1 MTQADSADS
10 PARPFGT
17 RLAWIGVIA
26 FASGFPFGFFNEL
39 VPVYLRSRGASLEE
53 IGLVAALSLPWAL
66 KFLWAPLVDRTGTRR
81 RWIMACQLGL
91 AAVLATMLLS
101 GAGGGAPFFAL
112 VLLLVTLSATQDIA
126 VDAYTIEISER
137 SELGPANGV
146 RVTAYRLAMI
156 LAGGALVAAS
166 ASIGWS
172 AVFLASSLLFLLL
185 AGLSARLP
193 DLYRAPAA
201 HEPLVEP
208 LRDLATRP
216 AIAGVVLF
224 VLVFKLGD
232 LALTPMVK
240 PFWLD
245 SGYSVQQIGWVQ
257 TTLGVGAS
265 IVGALAGGAAT
276 RWLGTYRALW
286 VLGLVQAVSNL
297 GYYAAAVAGAPVP
310 LMYGAAIV
318 EQFSQGLGTA
328 AFLAFLMT
336 LCARRHAATQF
347 ALLSAIYRVAGI
359 GAAAL
364 SGFLAQ
370 RFGYASYFLLTF
382 GLALPGFLLLPL
394 VRRSLAASAAT
405 DIDAPGAA

>member
-1 MTQADSADS
+1 VTAEAT
-10 PARPFGT
+10 PARPFAT
-17 RLAWIGVIA
+17 RLAWIGAIA
-26 FASGFPFGFFNEL
+26 FASGFPYGFFNEL

-81 RWIMACQLGL
+81 RWIMACQLGI

-101 GAGGGAPFFAL
+101 GAAGGLPFFAL

-137 SELGPANGV
+137 RELGPANGV
-146 RVTAYRLAMI
+146 RVTMYRIAMI

-172 AVFLASSLLFLLL
+172 AVFLVSSLLFLVL
-185 AGLSARLP
+185 AGITSRLP

-201 HEPLVEP
+201 HEPLLEP
-208 LRDLATRP
+208 VRDLALRP
-216 AIAGVVLF
+216 AIAAVLLF
-224 VLVFKLGD
+224 VLVSRLGD

-286 VLGLVQAVSNL
+286 VLGLAQAASNL
-297 GYYAAAVAGAPVP
+297 GYYAAAAAGAPVP
-310 LMYGAAIV
+310 LMYGAAII
-318 EQFSQGLGTA
+318 EQFCQGLGTA
-328 AFLAFLMT
+328 AYLAFLMT

-347 ALLSAIYRVAGI
+347 ALLSALYRVAGI
-359 GAAAL
+359 GAAAV

-370 RFGYASYFLLTF
+370 RFGYATYFLITF
-382 GLALPGFLLLPL
+382 GLALPGFLLLPF
-394 VRRSLAASAAT
+394 VRRSIAASATT
-405 DIDAPGAA
+405 DIDAPTPA